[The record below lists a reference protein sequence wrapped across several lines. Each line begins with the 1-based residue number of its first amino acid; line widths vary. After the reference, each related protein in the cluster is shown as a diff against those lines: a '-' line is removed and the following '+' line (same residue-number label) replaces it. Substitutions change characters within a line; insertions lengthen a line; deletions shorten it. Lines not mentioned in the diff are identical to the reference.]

1 MPTGAS
7 PLIMVVV
14 TGAKDSTRRGF
25 CLASALTKSSHLSP
39 LNLFRFHRNWAV
51 VVWRV
56 GSGMVIFPVHL
67 ELARSSNVFGIS
79 PVLTISVLYRM
90 LMGRTRQGV
99 IIPSFSLNCAGN
111 FSDDGG
117 IKFLERPSSLMVS
130 WTPRLPST
138 TSKPGLPARH
148 SVSARSETCV
158 DEPRQYSTVMP
169 YFFSN
174 SAWSGL

>member
-7 PLIMVVV
+7 PLIIVVV

-51 VVWRV
+51 VVWRG
-56 GSGMVIFPVHL
+56 GSGMVVFPVHL
-67 ELARSSNVFGIS
+67 ELAKSADVFGKS
-79 PVLTISVLYRM
+79 PVLTLSVLYRM
-90 LMGRTRQGV
+90 LRGRTRQGV

-117 IKFLERPSSLMVS
+117 INFWKSPPSLMIIL
-130 WTPRLPST
+130 TPR
-138 TSKPGLPARH
+138 
-148 SVSARSETCV
+148 
-158 DEPRQYSTVMP
+158 
-169 YFFSN
+169 
-174 SAWSGL
+174 